1 MFPQKMNNIAY
12 REILR
17 TTCNPMWH
25 KVFCVCAHTTSR
37 SKQTKNN
44 QLGAMGALISRSRE
58 TLLRVCVRELLGHTS
73 TISQV
78 LFGT

>member
-1 MFPQKMNNIAY
+1 
-12 REILR
+12 
-17 TTCNPMWH
+17 MWR

-37 SKQTKNN
+37 SKQNN